1 MHKSLFTGCR
11 AALLLLA
18 VTTCTAL
25 LAASAH
31 GECSPSYF
39 EAFAGDPAYCG
50 CFGYYDDDN
59 DTYSTSWRRLT
70 NIYDQPEGDCTAANC
85 LAADAGCADVASSA
99 TPLEDCDDDNA
110 DINPEADEICGDSLD
125 NDCSG
130 IADDGCNEAPVI
142 APASV
147 SVTISEDCGL
157 TAPTM
162 SATDADGDT
171 LTWSMSVEPSSGTA
185 SVSGTG
191 EWPQSLSYNP
201 DADYNGSDSFELAV
215 SDGNG
220 GSATITVN
228 VTVNSIND
236 PPVISGA
243 ATLSTNEDTGLIIV
257 FANLTVTDVDNTY
270 PTCFSLTVQTGTN
283 YTVSGST
290 VTPSAGFS
298 GTLTVPVKV
307 NDGGLDSNIYNLSVT
322 VNPVNDRPGFTASD
336 PASADEDT
344 GAQTIG
350 GWASG
355 FDPGATEEAG
365 QSLVAYTVSSVS
377 DTSLFSAGPLVDT
390 SGNLTYTP
398 AADANGISTFNVTV
412 QDDGGTAYDG
422 DDTSVA
428 QTFTITVTA
437 VNDQPSF
444 IASVPTAVNEDDGAQ
459 TLNAWATIFDPGA
472 SNESSQTATY
482 TVSNVTDASLFSAG
496 PSVDSSGMLT
506 YTPAADSNGTSD
518 FDVTVRDSGGTS
530 DGGSDTSGFQTFT
543 ITVDALNDA
552 PVNTV
557 APTFSGNMVVGQIL
571 NKSSDGTWN
580 DDADGGTSN
589 ITGYAYQWQRAD
601 DDSDT
606 SLTDII
612 GETADTY
619 TLTSAD
625 AGKYIRVKVTATDN
639 GVPAT
644 ASGDAFSAYRGVPE
658 IMTDAETSVDTTSAQ
673 FNGTLGSMGETV
685 SAIRFEY
692 GTTTAYGSEI
702 SASPAS
708 VSAGTHTD
716 TPISEIP
723 LTLGAGMVYHYRI
736 AATVDGTDI
745 YGDDRTF
752 AAATTEMSAPG
763 NALSFSG
770 TNHVTAP
777 LAATA
782 TDNVTIE
789 AWVNWAGGSGQTVI
803 YNGTDGTDG
812 CGIKITPAIAVEC
825 GGSESAVSSA
835 QFTPGTWQHVAAVRG
850 AGTWK
855 LYLNGLE
862 RTLTGN
868 PSSAAP
874 TGTTSIGTGFS
885 GRLDEVRI
893 WNTART
899 PTQIQDNMIRSL
911 TGTEGGL
918 AAYYHCDHA
927 SGAILADRTSAH
939 KDGALVNSPLWED
952 SAAFT
957 AWTGNTDNDWNTGTN
972 WTDGVPG
979 AGSTAGISSGSPVL
993 SSTGDC
999 GNLIISSGATLNLS
1013 SGGSL
1018 SISGDAF
1025 NNGTLSA
1032 ASDSTVTYPGTA
1044 EQYVMTGTYGNLTL
1058 NNADGF
1064 VAEGTL
1070 TAAGTLG
1077 LVSGSL
1083 TLNGTLTVSGGT
1095 LDFSDGDIDYNG
1107 HSPIVY
1113 SGSASLEYSG
1123 TGPYTTTDDEF
1134 PASSGPANLTLGSAG
1149 GITLHADRTLAG
1161 SLTLSSGEFSAN
1173 DFSLNVGGDWTK
1185 TGGTFNAG
1193 TGTVTF
1199 NGGSAQTVQ
1208 SGGGT
1213 FGHLTVSKTGGTLSL
1228 SDALDADG
1236 TLTITAGTLNAAG
1249 RNISVAGDWD
1259 SGGTFTAGS
1268 GTVTLDGDAQTVY
1281 GSTTFG
1287 NLSKNAAAADVLTF
1301 EAGTT
1306 QTITDTLTL
1315 QGADADSL
1323 LSLRSDSDG
1332 VQWQINPQGTRNLA
1346 WLDVM
1351 DSNNINDTKAD
1362 TTADNCV
1369 SSGNNTNWNVLIPV
1383 AETQTV
1389 PGVEDNRSVVTLV
1402 GTDADDEPTLT
1413 FHITTLPVRGTLW
1426 QTADGS
1432 TPGAE
1437 ITETDTEVT
1446 HSGHRVVYQPLPDDN
1461 GGGIGNFGF
1470 IVNDGDYDS
1479 PATSVTVNVAAV
1491 NDAPI
1496 ITGQGS
1502 VSVPEDTP
1510 LTVAFSHLAVT
1521 DVDNSYP
1528 SDFTLTVY
1536 TGENYA
1542 PDEGNPLVIL
1552 PSPDF
1557 NGDLSVPVRVH
1568 DGAAHSGYHHLSVTV
1583 GPVDDDP
1590 TAPGQI
1596 ADVTVDED
1604 AADTVITLGA
1614 VFGDIDSAAIA
1625 KSVASNSSPELLTA
1639 TVDGDTLTLA
1649 YLPDQHGTA
1658 EIVIRGS
1665 ADGKSAETAFS
1676 VTVIPVDD
1684 APRVADGI
1692 ADVTADEDAADTVI
1706 TLADVFTDID
1716 GDDSAI
1722 VKSVKSVGDPSL
1734 VAAAI
1739 SGDTLTLGFLPDA
1752 NGTAAV
1758 MIQGTADG
1766 KSAETSFAVTVR
1778 PVDDPPRPVGD
1789 EATKIKVS
1797 EGDAD
1802 TVLNLDEIFTDIDS
1816 ENHSLTFAAS
1826 GSDPD
1831 FVTVSLDGSLLTLS
1845 FPRRDELGEAVVTI
1859 TVTFEG
1865 KTVSYDFEV
1874 TVGPRTY
1881 AVSGQV
1887 GYFSSAIPLPGIE
1900 MILTGTS
1907 FYDGSPLDYTVET
1920 DENGIYIFP
1929 EAVRGDYMLTPFC
1942 DDPPDPVTLSATDAS
1957 AIGMAVVGITDLT
1970 PDEEIAADV
1979 TRNGT
1984 ISGMDASR
1992 LARFSTGLIPAM
2004 SDLGDV
2010 WKFFPGEI
2018 AFFAGADLENQD
2030 FAGAMPGDVT
2040 GSYSPGNRR
2049 HGRDPARMTEIAAA
2063 PGRTLSVPL
2072 VLTDETEIRGVDI
2085 RVAYDRDT
2093 LTPGEI
2099 TLAGGILENGD
2110 YELAANPDADGDIA
2124 IATFSRSFPVTAS
2137 GTLLTLSFDVTG
2149 GGDTLLDIT
2158 DFRVNEAYVP
2168 EDAGGFDIGGT
2179 LSQRLR
2185 IDTGT
2190 APYAPDTRDSAE
2202 YDLSGDGRIGTSS
2215 HCDWATWPRP
2225 SGCCDASRGFRF
2237 YLV

>member
-1 MHKSLFTGCR
+1 MVRSYSLLSATVLCLGMLLHSTPSLAGCSEAYSAGGPTCYCNNYAENDGDGYR
-11 AALLLLA
+11 VLVEHSTTEIAEVDCDIAHCDALNMCPAAAL
-18 VTTCTAL
+18 
-25 LAASAH
+25 
-31 GECSPSYF
+31 
-39 EAFAGDPAYCG
+39 
-50 CFGYYDDDN
+50 
-59 DTYSTSWRRLT
+59 
-70 NIYDQPEGDCTAANC
+70 EGSN
-85 LAADAGCADVASSA
+85 
-99 TPLEDCDDDNA
+99 PRDCDDDNA
-110 DINPEADEICGDSLD
+110 DINPGADEICDDGVD
-125 NDCSG
+125 NDCDG
-130 IADDGCNEAPVI
+130 DEDEADDECANVAPVI
-142 APASV
+142 TQGASV
-147 SVTISEDCGL
+147 TATMLEDGSWTTPTI
-157 TAPTM
+157 T
-162 SATDADGDT
+162 ATDADSGDT
-171 LTWSMSVEPSSGTA
+171 LTWSMTGGGPAKGSVT
-185 SVSGTG
+185 VSGTG
-191 EWPQSLSYNP
+191 ASPTLNYSPN
-201 DADYNGSDSFELAV
+201 ANYNGSDSFVLAV

-228 VTVNSIND
+228 VTIIPVND
-236 PPVISGA
+236 APVISDIA
-243 ATLSTNEDTGLIIV
+243 DKTINEDSSTGSISFTVSDVETSAGALTPSATSSNTALV
-257 FANLTVTDVDNTY
+257 PNVTLGDSGANRTVSVTPAAGIWGTADITVTVSDGSDSVSDTFTVTVSSVNDAAPVITEGASETVTMDEDGA
-270 PTCFSLTVQTGTN
+270 PTAFSLTLNATDADYNETLTWSIGTDATHGTAGASGTGTSKSIT
-283 YTVSGST
+283 YTPDADYNNDG
-290 VTPSAGFS
+290 VTTDSF
-298 GTLTVPVKV
+298 TVKV
-307 NDGGLDSNIYNLSVT
+307 TDSGAEDDEITVNVT
-322 VNPVNDRPGFTASD
+322 VNPRNDPH
-336 PASADEDT
+336 
-344 GAQTIG
+344 
-350 GWASG
+350 
-355 FDPGATEEAG
+355 
-365 QSLVAYTVSSVS
+365 
-377 DTSLFSAGPLVDT
+377 
-390 SGNLTYTP
+390 
-398 AADANGISTFNVTV
+398 
-412 QDDGGTAYDG
+412 
-422 DDTSVA
+422 
-428 QTFTITVTA
+428 
-437 VNDQPSF
+437 
-444 IASVPTAVNEDDGAQ
+444 
-459 TLNAWATIFDPGA
+459 
-472 SNESSQTATY
+472 
-482 TVSNVTDASLFSAG
+482 
-496 PSVDSSGMLT
+496 
-506 YTPAADSNGTSD
+506 
-518 FDVTVRDSGGTS
+518 
-530 DGGSDTSGFQTFT
+530 
-543 ITVDALNDA
+543 
-552 PVNTV
+552 VNTV
-557 APTFSGNMVVGQIL
+557 APTFSGNMVVGQL
-571 NKSSDGTWN
+571 LSKSSDGTWN
-580 DDADGGTSN
+580 DDTDTDVSGTSN

-601 DDSDT
+601 DDSHT
-606 SLTDII
+606 NLTDISA
-612 GETADTY
+612 GSTH
-619 TLTSAD
+619 TLTSGD
-625 AGKYIRVKVTATDN
+625 AGKYIRVKVTATDD
-639 GVPAT
+639 GVGLPAT
-644 ASGDAFSAYRGVPE
+644 ASGDAFSAYKGVPTVATE
-658 IMTDAETSVDTTSAQ
+658 AESESSTKL
-673 FNGTLGSMGETV
+673 NGTVNAKKHSV
-685 SAIRFEY
+685 SSVRFEY
-692 GTTTAYGSEI
+692 GTTTGYGSV
-702 SASPAS
+702 ANAAPATVAGTDTGTS
-708 VSAGTHTD
+708 VSAVPAD
-716 TPISEIP
+716 
-723 LTLGAGMVYHYRI
+723 LGAGITYHYRI

-745 YGDDRTF
+745 YGSDRTF
-752 AAATTEMSAPG
+752 AAPTAEMSAPG

-770 TNHVTAP
+770 SNYVTAP
-777 LAATA
+777 LATTA
-782 TDNVTIE
+782 TDNMTIE
-789 AWVNWAGGSGQTVI
+789 AWVNWSGGSGQTVV
-803 YNGTDGTDG
+803 YNGTDGY
-812 CGIKITPAIAVEC
+812 GIKITPEIAVEC

-835 QFTPGTWQHVAAVRG
+835 QFTPDTWQHVAAVRG

-868 PSSAAP
+868 PPSAAP

-893 WNTART
+893 WDTART

-918 AAYYHCDHA
+918 AAYYHFDHA
-927 SGAILADRTSAH
+927 SGAVLTDRTSAH
-939 KDGALVNSPLWED
+939 KDGTLANSPLWED

-957 AWTGNTDNDWNTGTN
+957 TWTGGAGSWHTAGN
-972 WTDGVPG
+972 WSDGLPG
-979 AGSTAGISSGSPVL
+979 AGSAAGIPSGSPVI
-993 SSTGDC
+993 SAAASC
-999 GNLIISSGATLNLS
+999 GNLIIGSGATLNLS

-1032 ASDSTVTYPGTA
+1032 ASDSTVTYSGTA
-1044 EQYVMTGTYGNLTL
+1044 EQHVMTGSYGNLTL
-1058 NNADGF
+1058 NNAAGF
-1064 VAEGTL
+1064 AAEGAL
-1070 TAAGTLG
+1070 AAAGTLG
-1077 LVSGSL
+1077 LDSGSL

-1095 LDFSDGDIDYNG
+1095 LDFSGGDIDYNG
-1107 HSPIVY
+1107 HFPVGY
-1113 SGSASLEYSG
+1113 TGTATLEYSG
-1123 TGPYTTTDDEF
+1123 SGPYTTTDDEF

-1149 GITLHADRTLAG
+1149 GVTLHADRTLAG

-1199 NGGSAQTVQ
+1199 NGAGAQTLQ

-1213 FGHLTVSKTGGTLSL
+1213 FGDLTVDKSGGTLSL
-1228 SDALDADG
+1228 SDALDIDG

-1259 SGGTFTAGS
+1259 SGGTFTAGA
-1268 GTVTLDGDAQTVY
+1268 GTVTLDGDDQTIN
-1281 GSTTFG
+1281 GGTTFSS
-1287 NLSKNAAAADVLTF
+1287 LTKNVTAAATLTF
-1301 EAGTT
+1301 QSGTA
-1306 QTITDTLTL
+1306 QIITATLTL

-1323 LSLRSDSDG
+1323 LSLRSSSDG

-1346 WLDVM
+1346 WLDVR
-1351 DSNNINDTKAD
+1351 DSNNINGTKAD
-1362 TTADNCV
+1362 TTPDNCV

-1389 PGVEDNRSVVTLV
+1389 SGVEDNRSVITLA
-1402 GTDADDEPTLT
+1402 GTDADDEPILT
-1413 FHITTLPVRGTLW
+1413 FHITSLPVRGTLW
-1426 QTADGS
+1426 QTDNGS

-1437 ITETDTEVT
+1437 ITATDTEVT

-1496 ITGQGS
+1496 ITGQGY

-1536 TGENYA
+1536 TGANYA

-1665 ADGKSAETAFS
+1665 ADGKSAETAFP

-1758 MIQGTADG
+1758 VIQGTADG

-1920 DENGIYIFP
+1920 GENGIYIFP
-1929 EAVRGDYMLTPFC
+1929 EAVRGDYTLTPFC
-1942 DDPPDPVTLSATDAS
+1942 EDPPDPVTLSATDAS
-1957 AIGMAVVGITDLT
+1957 VIGMAVVGITDLT
-1970 PDEEIAADV
+1970 PDEEAVADV

-2010 WKFFPGEI
+2010 WKFLPGEI
-2018 AFFAGADLENQD
+2018 AFSAGADLENQD
-2030 FAGAMPGDVT
+2030 FAGAMPGDLT
-2040 GSYSPGNRR
+2040 GSHNPGNRR
-2049 HGRDPARMTEIAAA
+2049 QGRDPARMTEIAAA

-2072 VLTDETEIRGVDI
+2072 VLTDDTEIRGVDI

-2202 YDLSGDGRIGTSS
+2202 YDLSGDGRIGTE
-2215 HCDWATWPRP
+2215 
-2225 SGCCDASRGFRF
+2225 DAVIALRLGDMAAAIRVLRCVAGF
-2237 YLV
+2237 